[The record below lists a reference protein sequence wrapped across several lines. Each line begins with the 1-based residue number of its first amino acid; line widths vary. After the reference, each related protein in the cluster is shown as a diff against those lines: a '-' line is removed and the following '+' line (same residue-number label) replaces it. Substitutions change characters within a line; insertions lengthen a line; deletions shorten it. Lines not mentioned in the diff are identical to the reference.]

1 MPPGPPGPG
10 TRPAGILPESSWWRS
25 GTGRCPVVKES
36 RTQSELAETVG
47 PSEPVG
53 PVHALFQQR
62 VSGDD
67 ALLRLARLR
76 FAQMGVSAE
85 VYADTP
91 GQLEGVLRFAPAQP
105 RLPVVHLNRGISL
118 LQEQGRAVVRDFAGR
133 FAGRIT
139 GLVVH
144 DRRAMGEL
152 AGEWLAAMRQLDAF
166 LGKEAPDVTLFA
178 EYAAGLEPGRFAEMA
193 ERLQDAGHVSVCIDV
208 GHVGIRQAGA
218 RFTERHPGLAI
229 GDLGATDA
237 RLPGLVADV
246 QDAVGAAVGD
256 VCEVIRSVG
265 RLGKPVHFHL
275 HDGHPL
281 VPGLAD
287 HFSFLTRLPIPFSYQ
302 GRRSLSTLYGPGGL
316 ADIVS
321 TAIRACRPRG
331 VSFTIEVHQA
341 EGRLPLGDAAPLF
354 SHWKDTTNAER
365 MNYWL
370 NVLSENA
377 MLISRSLADL
387 PELIRARLAAE

>member
-1 MPPGPPGPG
+1 MIGARVPVG
-10 TRPAGILPESSWWRS
+10 RS
-25 GTGRCPVVKES
+25 LKLVDHSTPI
-36 RTQSELAETVG
+36 
-47 PSEPVG
+47 G

-91 GQLEGVLRFAPAQP
+91 DQLEHVLRFAPAEP
-105 RLPVVHLNRGISL
+105 RLPVVHMNRGVSL
-118 LQEQGRAVVRDFAGR
+118 LQDHGREVVRDFAGR

-144 DRRAMGEL
+144 DRCDMGEL
-152 AGEWLAAMRQLDAF
+152 AEDWLAAMRELDTF
-166 LGKEAPDVTLFA
+166 LGQKAPGVTLFI
-178 EYAAGLEPGRFAEMA
+178 EYAAGLELGRFAALA
-193 ERLQDAGHVSVCIDV
+193 EHLRDAAHVSICIDI

-218 RFTERHPGLAI
+218 RFAERHPGVS
-229 GDLGATDA
+229 LGHLGVTDA
-237 RLPGLVADV
+237 RLPGLVGDV

-287 HFSFLTRLPIPFSYQ
+287 HFSFLTHLPIPFSYE

-316 ADIVS
+316 DTIVS
-321 TAIRACRPRG
+321 TAIRAVRPHA

-341 EGRLPLGDAAPLF
+341 EGRLPLGDAAGLF
-354 SHWKDTTNAER
+354 AHWRDTANAER

-377 MLISRSLADL
+377 LLISQSLAEL
-387 PELIRARLAAE
+387 PEPARARLPDE

>member
-1 MPPGPPGPG
+1 MVAL
-10 TRPAGILPESSWWRS
+10 RHRAL
-25 GTGRCPVVKES
+25 PVVRES
-36 RTQSELAETVG
+36 QTQSELAERVG

-91 GQLEGVLRFAPAQP
+91 GQLEHVLRFAPAQP

-118 LQEQGRAVVRDFAGR
+118 LQEQGRAVVRDFAAH

-152 AGEWLAAMRQLDAF
+152 AGEWLAAMRELDAF
-166 LGKEAPDVTLFA
+166 LGKEAPGVTLFV
-178 EYAAGLEPGRFAEMA
+178 EYAAGLEPGRFTEMA

-218 RFTERHPGLAI
+218 RFTAHHPGLAI

-287 HFSFLTRLPIPFSYQ
+287 HFSFLTRPPIPFSYE

-321 TAIRACRPRG
+321 TAIGACRPRG

-377 MLISRSLADL
+377 MLISWSLADL
-387 PELIRARLAAE
+387 PELIRARLPAE

>member
-1 MPPGPPGPG
+1 
-10 TRPAGILPESSWWRS
+10 
-25 GTGRCPVVKES
+25 
-36 RTQSELAETVG
+36 
-47 PSEPVG
+47 
-53 PVHALFQQR
+53 

-91 GQLEGVLRFAPAQP
+91 DQLEDVLRFAPAQP
-105 RLPVVHLNRGISL
+105 RLPMVHLNRGISL
-118 LQEQGRAVVRDFAGR
+118 LQEQGRAMVRDFAGR

-144 DRRAMGEL
+144 DRRDMGEL
-152 AGEWLAAMRQLDAF
+152 DGSWLTAMRELDAF
-166 LGKEAPDVTLFA
+166 LGMEAPGITLFV
-178 EYAAGLEPGRFAEMA
+178 EYAAGLEPGRFTEMA
-193 ERLQDAGHVSVCIDV
+193 ERLADAAQVSVCIDV

-218 RFTERHPGLAI
+218 RFAAQHPGLKL
-229 GDLGATDA
+229 GDLSVTDT

-287 HFSFLTRLPIPFSYQ
+287 HFSFLTRLPIPFGYE
-302 GRRSLSTLYGPGGL
+302 GRQSLSPLYGPGGL
-316 ADIVS
+316 TDIVS
-321 TAIRACRPRG
+321 TAVRACRPRG

-354 SHWKDTTNAER
+354 AHWQNTTNAER

-377 MLISRSLADL
+377 MLISRTLADL
-387 PELIRARLAAE
+387 PELIRGRLPAE

>member
-1 MPPGPPGPG
+1 MVAL
-10 TRPAGILPESSWWRS
+10 RHRAL
-25 GTGRCPVVKES
+25 PVVRES
-36 RTQSELAETVG
+36 RTQSELAERVR

-85 VYADTP
+85 LYADTP

-118 LQEQGRAVVRDFAGR
+118 LQEQGQAVVRDFAGR

-152 AGEWLAAMRQLDAF
+152 AGEWLAAMRELDAF
-166 LGKEAPDVTLFA
+166 LGREAPDVTLFV
-178 EYAAGLEPGRFAEMA
+178 EYAAGLEPGRFTEMA
-193 ERLQDAGHVSVCIDV
+193 ERLQDAAHVSVCIDV
-208 GHVGIRQAGA
+208 GHVGIRQACA
-218 RFTERHPGLAI
+218 RFAERHPGLAM

-316 ADIVS
+316 ADIMS

-387 PELIRARLAAE
+387 SELIRARLPAE

>member
-1 MPPGPPGPG
+1 M
-10 TRPAGILPESSWWRS
+10 
-25 GTGRCPVVKES
+25 
-36 RTQSELAETVG
+36 
-47 PSEPVG
+47 
-53 PVHALFQQR
+53 HALFQQR

-91 GQLEGVLRFAPAQP
+91 DQLEHVLRFAPAEP
-105 RLPVVHLNRGISL
+105 RLPVVHMNRGVSL
-118 LQEQGRAVVRDFAGR
+118 LQDQGREAVREFAGR

-144 DRRAMGEL
+144 DRRDMGEL
-152 AGEWLAAMRQLDAF
+152 AEDWLAAMRELDIF
-166 LGKEAPDVTLFA
+166 LGQKAPGVTLFV
-178 EYAAGLEPGRFAEMA
+178 EYAAGLELGRFTAIAEHL
-193 ERLQDAGHVSVCIDV
+193 RDAAHVSICIDV

-218 RFTERHPGLAI
+218 RFAERHP
-229 GDLGATDA
+229 DVSLGHLGVTDA

-287 HFSFLTRLPIPFSYQ
+287 HFSFLTRLPIPFSYE

-316 ADIVS
+316 DTIVS
-321 TAIRACRPRG
+321 TAIRACPAACRLLHDRGSSGRRP
-331 VSFTIEVHQA
+331 
-341 EGRLPLGDAAPLF
+341 AAARRRRRPVRALAG
-354 SHWKDTTNAER
+354 HHER
-365 MNYWL
+365 RADEL
-370 NVLSENA
+370 LAQRAVRERA
-377 MLISRSLADL
+377 ADL
-387 PELIRARLAAE
+387 AEPGRVARADQGPAPGRVGLPGE

>member
-1 MPPGPPGPG
+1 
-10 TRPAGILPESSWWRS
+10 
-25 GTGRCPVVKES
+25 
-36 RTQSELAETVG
+36 
-47 PSEPVG
+47 
-53 PVHALFQQR
+53 
-62 VSGDD
+62 
-67 ALLRLARLR
+67 
-76 FAQMGVSAE
+76 
-85 VYADTP
+85 
-91 GQLEGVLRFAPAQP
+91 
-105 RLPVVHLNRGISL
+105 
-118 LQEQGRAVVRDFAGR
+118 
-133 FAGRIT
+133 
-139 GLVVH
+139 
-144 DRRAMGEL
+144 
-152 AGEWLAAMRQLDAF
+152 
-166 LGKEAPDVTLFA
+166 
-178 EYAAGLEPGRFAEMA
+178 MA
-193 ERLQDAGHVSVCIDV
+193 KRLQDAAHVSVCIDV

-287 HFSFLTRLPIPFSYQ
+287 HFSFLTRLPIPFGYE
-302 GRRSLSTLYGPGGL
+302 GRQSLSPLYGPGGL
-316 ADIVS
+316 TDIVS
-321 TAIRACRPRG
+321 TAVRACRPRG

-354 SHWKDTTNAER
+354 AHWKDTTNAER

-377 MLISRSLADL
+377 MLISRTLADL
-387 PELIRARLAAE
+387 PELMGRRAERARSDEDVRRGPFGRLGGVGPAPD